1 MVILLIQESYFKIDS
16 MILELLLEPLDY
28 FQAPNWSQ
36 NQILWGI

>member
-28 FQAPNWSQ
+28 FQVPNWLQ